1 MVRGDLKVFSG
12 SSHPELAAEICNYL
26 NLPLGKASIF
36 KFSNDNTF
44 VSINENVRDADV
56 FIVQTSCAPV
66 NDGLMELLIFI
77 DACKRASA
85 GRITAVIPN
94 YPYARSDKKD
104 QPRVPITA
112 RLVSDL
118 LMAAGAQRIITIDLH
133 ASQIQGFFSIPV
145 DHLTSRLIIANYF
158 KKIGTQNKV
167 VIAPD
172 AGIANSVEKL
182 ANLLDI
188 PFAVVDKRRVGNEDT
203 VQARGIVGDVA
214 GKDAVIF
221 DDEISTAGSLQGIV
235 DILREHGVN
244 DIYASCTHPVL
255 SGPAIDRIKKMPLKE
270 LVVTNSI
277 PVPQK
282 KRLPNLV
289 ILSLA
294 SLLAETIK
302 RVHSGESI
310 SALFK

>member
-1 MVRGDLKVFSG
+1 MTRGELKVFSG
-12 SSHPELAAEICNYL
+12 TSHPELTTEICSYL
-26 NLPLGKASIF
+26 KTPLGKASIF

-66 NDGLMELLIFI
+66 NDGLMELLVFI
-77 DACKRASA
+77 DACRRASA

-112 RLVSDL
+112 RLVSEL
-118 LMAAGAQRIITIDLH
+118 LTVSGADRVITIDLH
-133 ASQIQGFFSIPV
+133 APQIQGFFSIPV
-145 DHLTSRLIIANYF
+145 DHLTTRPLVAKYF
-158 KKIGTQNKV
+158 KKKGLKNKV
-167 VIAPD
+167 VVAPD
-172 AGIANSVEKL
+172 SGIVDSVEKL

-188 PFAVVDKRRVGNEDT
+188 PFAIIDKRRLGNEEKA
-203 VQARGIVGDVA
+203 VARGIIGDVK
-214 GKDAVIF
+214 GKDVIIY
-221 DDEISTAGSLQGIV
+221 DDEISTGGSLQEV
-235 DILREHGVN
+235 VSILRDYEVKE
-244 DIYASCTHPVL
+244 IYAACSHPIL
-255 SGPAIDRIKKMPLKE
+255 SGPAIDRLKRMPLKE
-270 LVVTNSI
+270 LVVTNSM

-282 KRLPNLV
+282 KRLPNLTIV
-289 ILSLA
+289 SLG

-302 RVHSGESI
+302 RVHQGDSI

>member
-1 MVRGDLKVFSG
+1 MVRGKLKVFSG
-12 SSHPELAAEICNYL
+12 SSHPELAEEICGYL
-26 NLPLGKASIF
+26 KQPLGKASIF

-44 VSINENVRDADV
+44 VSIDENVRDADV

-118 LMAAGAQRIITIDLH
+118 LMKAGTDRVITIDLH
-133 ASQIQGFFSIPV
+133 APQIQGFFSIPL
-145 DHLTSRLIIANYF
+145 DHLTSRPIIANYF
-158 KKIGTQNKV
+158 KQIGTKNKV

-172 AGIANSVEKL
+172 AGIADSVEKL
-182 ANLLDI
+182 ANLLDL
-188 PFAVVDKRRVGNEDT
+188 PFAVVDKKRVGNEDR
-203 VQARGIVGDVA
+203 VQARGIIGDVA
-214 GKDAVIF
+214 DKDAVIY
-221 DDEISTAGSLQGIV
+221 DDEISTAGSLEGIV
-235 DILREHGVN
+235 NILKENGAK

-255 SGPAIDRIKKMPLKE
+255 SGPAIDRIKKMPIKE

-277 PVPQK
+277 PVPPK
-282 KRLPNLV
+282 KQLPNLIV
-289 ILSLA
+289 LSLGA
-294 SLLAETIK
+294 LLAEAIK
-302 RVHSGESI
+302 RAHTGESI
-310 SALFK
+310 TALFE

>member
-12 SSHPELAAEICNYL
+12 SSHPELAAEICSYL
-26 NLPLGKASIF
+26 KRPLGKASIF

-56 FIVQTSCAPV
+56 FIIQTSCAPV

-118 LMAAGAQRIITIDLH
+118 LMKAGTDRVITIDLH
-133 ASQIQGFFSIPV
+133 APQIQGFFSIPL
-145 DHLTSRLIIANYF
+145 DHLTSRPIIANYF
-158 KKIGTQNKV
+158 KQIGTKNKV

-172 AGIANSVEKL
+172 AGIADSVEKL
-182 ANLLDI
+182 ANLLDL
-188 PFAVVDKRRVGNEDT
+188 PFAVVDKKRVGNEDR
-203 VQARGIVGDVA
+203 VQARGIIGDVA
-214 GKDAVIF
+214 DKDAVIY
-221 DDEISTAGSLQGIV
+221 DDEISTAGSLEGIV
-235 DILREHGVN
+235 NILKENGAK

-255 SGPAIDRIKKMPLKE
+255 SGPAIDRIKKMPIKE

-277 PVPQK
+277 PVPPK
-282 KRLPNLV
+282 KQLPNLIV
-289 ILSLA
+289 LSLGA
-294 SLLAETIK
+294 LLAEAIK
-302 RVHSGESI
+302 RAHTGESI
-310 SALFK
+310 TALFE